1 MGIIGQSLFDSRQ
14 KDRFCFLIAAS
25 MVLASLPFMMLVH
38 SPQALITSASG
49 RPTFLALIL
58 AICGG
63 CAAYAGPN
71 IRLVLMNVN
80 PSERRGTVFSA
91 FTLCDDLGKGLGPS
105 VVVTLISLFGRRT
118 AFTMAFAGWWVSAA
132 LISQLRSSLRSD
144 AASGGDSIL
153 PGKRM

>member
-38 SPQALITSASG
+38 SPQALITSVSG
-49 RPTFLALIL
+49 RPTLLAFFL

-63 CAAYAGPN
+63 CAAHGGPN
-71 IRLVLMNVN
+71 VRLVLMNVN

-91 FTLCDDLGKGLGPS
+91 FTLCDDLGKGLGPT
-105 VVVTLISLFGRRT
+105 VVVTLVSLFGRRT
-118 AFTMAFAGWWVSAA
+118 AFTIAFTGWWASAA
-132 LISQLRSSLRSD
+132 ILSQLRTSLKGDASS
-144 AASGGDSIL
+144 G
-153 PGKRM
+153 

>member
-1 MGIIGQSLFDSRQ
+1 MAV
-14 KDRFCFLIAAS
+14 AA
-25 MVLASLPFMMLVH
+25 LPFMVLVH
-38 SPQALITSASG
+38 SPEGLITTPSG
-49 RPTFLALIL
+49 RPTFFAFFLAL
-58 AICGG
+58 CGG
-63 CAAYAGPN
+63 CAAVAGPN

-118 AFTMAFAGWWVSAA
+118 AFTMAFAGWWASAA
-132 LISQLRSSLRSD
+132 IIAQLRISLTHD
-144 AASGGDSIL
+144 ASRGADSIL